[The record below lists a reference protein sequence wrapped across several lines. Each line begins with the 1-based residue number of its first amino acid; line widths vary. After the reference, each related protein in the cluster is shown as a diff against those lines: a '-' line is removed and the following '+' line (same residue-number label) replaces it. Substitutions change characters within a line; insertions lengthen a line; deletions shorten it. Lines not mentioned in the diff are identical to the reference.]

1 MKTSWSLIE
10 VSRLTDVSPLLN
22 FFSST
27 LAGEDPRRSQMASV
41 KRGWEEP
48 EKIWTRL
55 IVDVFYIFQNYRR
68 CLQYYVLCAGMT
80 EVRNQVGV
88 VCLLCELKLIKKSL
102 GIQIR

>member
-1 MKTSWSLIE
+1 ME

-55 IVDVFYIFQNYRR
+55 IMEGLRGKSFTPPNLSPPFSIWSFGRHTY
-68 CLQYYVLCAGMT
+68 
-80 EVRNQVGV
+80 QVGV
-88 VCLLCELKLIKKSL
+88 VCCVT
-102 GIQIR
+102 

>member
-1 MKTSWSLIE
+1 MHAEIIISISMRLSLTWSLPLWTMKTSWSLIE

-27 LAGEDPRRSQMASV
+27 LAGEQPRRSQMASV

-55 IVDVFYIFQNYRR
+55 IMVGFIELSIAAVFYMFFAQ
-68 CLQYYVLCAGMT
+68 A
-80 EVRNQVGV
+80 
-88 VCLLCELKLIKKSL
+88 
-102 GIQIR
+102 

>member
-1 MKTSWSLIE
+1 MHAEIIISISMRLSLTWSLPLWTMKTSWSLIE

-55 IVDVFYIFQNYRR
+55 IME
-68 CLQYYVLCAGMT
+68 G
-80 EVRNQVGV
+80 
-88 VCLLCELKLIKKSL
+88 
-102 GIQIR
+102 